1 MEIQNKGGKM
11 AEIQIRGKRPIIL
24 GTREDKKK
32 KGEHSLYAGPHSVDM
47 PHWEEAQME
56 HGALCL
62 QLH

>member
-1 MEIQNKGGKM
+1 M

-47 PHWEEAQME
+47 PHREEAQME